1 MKNKIKA
8 SSFKRQAATALHM
21 YMKNFICIM
30 QLTEGENMKAT
41 KFIIEKQH
49 DALVEVIQ
57 FLDSNGHS
65 DTEVRET
72 VDRILNSRSFDEVK
86 EDSDNEIKQAEEV
99 LKRYE
104 YTD

>member
-1 MKNKIKA
+1 
-8 SSFKRQAATALHM
+8 
-21 YMKNFICIM
+21 
-30 QLTEGENMKAT
+30 MKAT
-41 KFIIEKQH
+41 KFIIEKQQ

-72 VDRILNSRSFDEVK
+72 VDRILNSRSFDELK
-86 EDSDNEIKQAEEV
+86 EDSDKEIQQAEEV

-104 YTD
+104 YAD

>member
-1 MKNKIKA
+1 MK
-8 SSFKRQAATALHM
+8 T
-21 YMKNFICIM
+21 
-30 QLTEGENMKAT
+30 T
-41 KFIIEKQH
+41 KFIIEKQQ

-72 VDRILNSRSFDEVK
+72 VDRILNSRSFDEAK

>member
-1 MKNKIKA
+1 
-8 SSFKRQAATALHM
+8 
-21 YMKNFICIM
+21 
-30 QLTEGENMKAT
+30 MKAT
-41 KFIIEKQH
+41 KFIIEKQQ

-72 VDRILNSRSFDEVK
+72 VDRILNSRSFDELK
-86 EDSDNEIKQAEEV
+86 EESDKEIQQAEEV

-104 YTD
+104 YAD

>member
-1 MKNKIKA
+1 
-8 SSFKRQAATALHM
+8 
-21 YMKNFICIM
+21 
-30 QLTEGENMKAT
+30 MKAT
-41 KFIIEKQH
+41 KFIIEKQQ

-72 VDRILNSRSFDEVK
+72 VDRILNSRSFDEAK
-86 EDSDNEIKQAEEV
+86 EDSDKEIKQAEEV

-104 YTD
+104 YAD

>member
-1 MKNKIKA
+1 ME
-8 SSFKRQAATALHM
+8 T
-21 YMKNFICIM
+21 
-30 QLTEGENMKAT
+30 T
-41 KFIIEKQH
+41 KFIIEKQQ

-72 VDRILNSRSFDEVK
+72 VDRILNSRSFDEAK

>member
-1 MKNKIKA
+1 
-8 SSFKRQAATALHM
+8 
-21 YMKNFICIM
+21 
-30 QLTEGENMKAT
+30 MKAT
-41 KFIIEKQH
+41 KFIIERQQ

-72 VDRILNSRSFDEVK
+72 VDRILNSRSFDEAK
-86 EDSDNEIKQAEEV
+86 EDSDKEIQQAEEV

-104 YTD
+104 YAD

>member
-1 MKNKIKA
+1 MK
-8 SSFKRQAATALHM
+8 T
-21 YMKNFICIM
+21 
-30 QLTEGENMKAT
+30 T
-41 KFIIEKQH
+41 KFIIEKQQ

-72 VDRILNSRSFDEVK
+72 VDRILNSRSFDEAK
-86 EDSDNEIKQAEEV
+86 EDSDKEIKQAEEV

-104 YTD
+104 YED

>member
-1 MKNKIKA
+1 MK
-8 SSFKRQAATALHM
+8 T
-21 YMKNFICIM
+21 
-30 QLTEGENMKAT
+30 T
-41 KFIIEKQH
+41 KFIIDLQH
-49 DALVEVIQ
+49 NALVEVIQ
-57 FLDSNGHS
+57 FLDSHSHS

-86 EDSDNEIKQAEEV
+86 EDSDKEIQQAEEV

>member
-1 MKNKIKA
+1 
-8 SSFKRQAATALHM
+8 
-21 YMKNFICIM
+21 
-30 QLTEGENMKAT
+30 MKAT
-41 KFIIEKQH
+41 KFIIERQH

-72 VDRILNSRSFDEVK
+72 VDRILNSRSFDEAK

>member
-1 MKNKIKA
+1 MKSTIEII
-8 SSFKRQAATALHM
+8 KRQ
-21 YMKNFICIM
+21 
-30 QLTEGENMKAT
+30 Q
-41 KFIIEKQH
+41 

-57 FLDSNGHS
+57 FLDSHGHS

-72 VDRILNSRSFDEVK
+72 VDRILNSRSFDELK
-86 EDSDNEIKQAEEV
+86 EESDKEIQQAEEV

>member
-1 MKNKIKA
+1 
-8 SSFKRQAATALHM
+8 
-21 YMKNFICIM
+21 M
-30 QLTEGENMKAT
+30 QLTERNIMKAT
-41 KFIIEKQH
+41 KFIIEKQQ

-72 VDRILNSRSFDEVK
+72 VDRILNSRSFDEAK
-86 EDSDNEIKQAEEV
+86 EDSDKEIKKAEEV

-104 YTD
+104 YAD

>member
-1 MKNKIKA
+1 
-8 SSFKRQAATALHM
+8 
-21 YMKNFICIM
+21 
-30 QLTEGENMKAT
+30 MKAT
-41 KFIIEKQH
+41 KFIIERQQ
-49 DALVEVIQ
+49 DALVDVIQ

-72 VDRILNSRSFDEVK
+72 VDRILNSRSFDEAK

>member
-1 MKNKIKA
+1 
-8 SSFKRQAATALHM
+8 
-21 YMKNFICIM
+21 M
-30 QLTEGENMKAT
+30 QLTERNNMKAT
-41 KFIIEKQH
+41 KFIIERQQ

-57 FLDSNGHS
+57 FLDSHGHS

-72 VDRILNSRSFDEVK
+72 VDRILNSRSFDEAK

-104 YTD
+104 YAD

>member
-1 MKNKIKA
+1 
-8 SSFKRQAATALHM
+8 
-21 YMKNFICIM
+21 
-30 QLTEGENMKAT
+30 MKAT
-41 KFIIEKQH
+41 KFIIERQQ

-57 FLDSNGHS
+57 FLDSRGHS

-72 VDRILNSRSFDEVK
+72 VDRILNSRSFDEAK

-104 YTD
+104 YAD

>member
-1 MKNKIKA
+1 MK
-8 SSFKRQAATALHM
+8 T
-21 YMKNFICIM
+21 
-30 QLTEGENMKAT
+30 T
-41 KFIIEKQH
+41 KFIIEKQQ

-72 VDRILNSRSFDEVK
+72 VDRILNSRSFDELM
-86 EDSDNEIKQAEEV
+86 EESAQEIKQAEEV

-104 YTD
+104 YAD

>member
-1 MKNKIKA
+1 MEATIEII
-8 SSFKRQAATALHM
+8 KRQ
-21 YMKNFICIM
+21 
-30 QLTEGENMKAT
+30 Q
-41 KFIIEKQH
+41 

-57 FLDSNGHS
+57 FLDSHGHS

-72 VDRILNSRSFDEVK
+72 VDRILNSRSFDELK
-86 EDSDNEIKQAEEV
+86 EESDKEIQQAEEV